1 MARILIADE
10 HPMTRLALRLLLQ
23 EQLHSIVGEARDGL
37 EALSLAASLT
47 PDLLIIDLDLSRI
60 TGLDVISHLRARGV
74 QQPILGFS
82 TQDSR
87 HFVSRF
93 LQAGASGFVSKHQE
107 PDVLKEAIA
116 VLLRGQTYFSSE
128 LLGSVHRN
136 SLQEKDAERIA
147 SLSNRELSV
156 LSLLASGYS
165 NQQIAKELTIG
176 EKSVSTY
183 RARLR
188 AKLNLHNMLDLFD
201 FARRNRLAAPANQL
215 HAPVAEHR
223 EDAEMWRS
231 MVQSLPAAFYV
242 RDTEARLVYANPA
255 HLAMYHAQLE
265 QILGTLTTEVDWYKP
280 GDARNMLLFL
290 QRAIAEERAF
300 DKDIE
305 LSIHGQRRVLHHWGT
320 PYRDAQGQM
329 LGMICCSTD
338 ITRRYEQLDA
348 LRARAESAELAQRQ
362 LLELLDSVSQQMTAG
377 LAELGA
383 TLAADGSQLPS
394 RAGEQLRDLQ
404 GHLQQLQ
411 RALHT
416 PEPADQAT
424 ITTDLVELSVQ
435 VLRDLRGRAEQK
447 QISLFLDS
455 DNLSR
460 SCVMADRT
468 RLHELLCHL
477 GRYAIDLSP
486 AGEVRLSLAC
496 TAKQTHLGVRMTFR
510 GSPEPTTE
518 PQRAYSLTELTR
530 DASTAEQPRN
540 RLDLNLA
547 RHLASQLGAD
557 LQVTHLPEQ
566 GLTAT
571 LHVLLPIAPV

>member
-10 HPMTRLALRLLLQ
+10 HPMTRLAVRLLLK

-47 PDLLIIDLDLSRI
+47 PDLLIIDLDLSRV

-93 LQAGASGFVSKHQE
+93 LQVGASGFVSKHQE
-107 PDVLKEAIA
+107 PEVLKEAIA
-116 VLLRGQTYFSSE
+116 VLLRGQTYFPSE

-147 SLSNRELSV
+147 ALSNRELSV

-165 NQQIAKELTIG
+165 NQQIAGELTIS

-188 AKLNLHNMLDLFD
+188 AKLNLHSMLDLFD
-201 FARRNRLAAPANQL
+201 FARRNRLAAPASQL
-215 HAPVAEHR
+215 HAPVAEHS

-242 RDTEARLVYANPA
+242 RDTEARLLYANPA
-255 HLAMYHAQLE
+255 HLAMYQTQLE
-265 QILGTLTTEVDWYKP
+265 QILGTQTTDVDWYKP

-362 LLELLDSVSQQMTAG
+362 LLELLDSVSQQLGSGLAG
-377 LAELGA
+377 LGT
-383 TLAADGSQLPS
+383 TLAASDSSLNAS
-394 RAGEQLRDLQ
+394 VSEQLGDLQ
-404 GHLQQLQ
+404 SHLEHLQ
-411 RALHT
+411 RALQA
-416 PEPADQAT
+416 PDPAAQARLAV
-424 ITTDLVELSVQ
+424 DLAELAVQ
-435 VLRDLRGRAEQK
+435 VLRDLRGRAESK
-447 QISLFLDS
+447 QISLFLDR
-455 DNLSR
+455 DNLSHA
-460 SCVMADRT
+460 SVMADRT

-477 GRYAIDLSP
+477 GRYAIDLTL

-496 TAKQTHLGVRMTFR
+496 TPKQSNLGVRMTFR
-510 GSPEPTTE
+510 GSPEPTLD
-518 PQRAYSLTELTR
+518 PLRAYSLTELTGE
-530 DASTAEQPRN
+530 ASTPAQPRN

-547 RHLASQLGAD
+547 RHLASQLGAE
-557 LQVTHLPEQ
+557 LHVSHLPEQ
-566 GLTAT
+566 GLTVT
-571 LHVLLPIAPV
+571 LHLLLPMAPL